1 MCVVLPCRNTLLRSR
16 TTQRP
21 SQRLQANQWLE
32 PTVEKDIAL
41 LIAMEVDFLL
51 RLEELKKDLHSLA
64 GFNIRHLY
72 KAIAQPNN
80 QGID

>member
-41 LIAMEVDFLL
+41 LLAMEVDFLL
-51 RLEELKKDLHSLA
+51 RLEELKKDLHSLP